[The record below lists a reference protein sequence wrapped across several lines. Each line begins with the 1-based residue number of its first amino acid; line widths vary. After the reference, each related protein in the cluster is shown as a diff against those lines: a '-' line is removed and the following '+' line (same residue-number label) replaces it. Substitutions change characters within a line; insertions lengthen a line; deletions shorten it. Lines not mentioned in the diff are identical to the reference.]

1 MKLFFNQVSLI
12 AIVAMTFLLGG
23 CDKTKPYNLDVAPP
37 RAHFIGSVNKLY
49 NVIDNPAPSFTFQIG
64 TTDVSS
70 ADRVVSYNI
79 SSPSGATA
87 GNQYTISPA
96 GSVTIPANGSL
107 ADVTIQANYAAY
119 ASGRRDTLIFSI
131 ATPSLAPTA
140 FLDTIKVVLAG
151 PSGCSE
157 GNPDLPSL
165 VGSYPN
171 TNEVLA
177 TNPPYGPYT
186 TAVSSVTSTGPTS
199 ATAVVEN
206 IWDNGW
212 GPISFNLDWS
222 DPTNPTAI
230 VVQQDAIPGSDAG
243 DLNATYAGQTIAVR
257 VPSAALSA
265 TPGSYASCVPQTF
278 VLKMQLGVTGV
289 GYFNALYTVTLL
301 RN

>member
-12 AIVAMTFLLGG
+12 AIVVMSFLLGG
-23 CDKTKPYNLDVAPP
+23 CDKTKPYDIDVAPP
-37 RAHFIGSVNKLY
+37 RAHFIGSVTKLY
-49 NVIDNPAPSFTFQIG
+49 NVVDNPAPSFTFQIG

-70 ADRVVSYNI
+70 ADRVVTYNI
-79 SSPSGATA
+79 SSPSGAVA

-96 GSVTIPANGSL
+96 GSVIIPKNGAL
-107 ADVTIQANYAAY
+107 ADITIQADYAAY
-119 ASGRRDTLIFSI
+119 SSGRRDTLILTI
-131 ATPSLAPTA
+131 ATPSLEPTS
-140 FLDTIKVVLAG
+140 FLDTITVVLAG

-165 VGSYPN
+165 IGSYPN
-171 TNEVLA
+171 TNELLG
-177 TNPPYGPYT
+177 TNAYGPYT
-186 TAVSSVTSTGPTS
+186 TSISSATSTGPNS
-199 ATAVVEN
+199 ATIVVEN

-212 GPISFNLDWS
+212 GPISFDLDWS
-222 DPTNPTAI
+222 DPANPTAV

-243 DLNATYAGQTIAVR
+243 DLNATYAGQTVAVR

-265 TPGSYASCVPQTF
+265 TPGSYASCVPQTL

-289 GYFNALYTVTLL
+289 GYFNALYTVTML